1 MKKTGSEI
9 EADVYKMVKDS
20 ILSSSVNGGVF
31 LDGLRPVNSLKED
44 IVISFMTGIF
54 DVFHQEGKGDSSR
67 KHQRRI
73 ALYLGKLRCEDSV
86 LWYRSDWCDC
96 SDYC

>member
-44 IVISFMTGIF
+44 IVISF
-54 DVFHQEGKGDSSR
+54 SN
-67 KHQRRI
+67 
-73 ALYLGKLRCEDSV
+73 
-86 LWYRSDWCDC
+86 
-96 SDYC
+96 